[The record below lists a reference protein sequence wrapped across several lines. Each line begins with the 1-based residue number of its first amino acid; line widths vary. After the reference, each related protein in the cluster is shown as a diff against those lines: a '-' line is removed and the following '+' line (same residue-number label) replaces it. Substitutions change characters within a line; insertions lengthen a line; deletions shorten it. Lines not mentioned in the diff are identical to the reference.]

1 MMSSMAQKKEKTR
14 KSLIIFLIAT
24 FLLTLAAGPL
34 VSALGINIQALSLF
48 EFYFINLILSPKIK
62 EASLKDWFEHI
73 TSDLWSSIKTVF
85 LSLGSLQ
92 FLSLVAIGLGFAA
105 IPALTT
111 LSISFNLII
120 FASVYCGLHVVFGL
134 ISLFDRKAHYK
145 HLSIKPLVLSVLF
158 ATLTDL
164 AFSYI
169 AVNTVIAA
177 GIYAATLIPLVY
189 FALSAYQ
196 YFNESKKEDYTHIPF
211 VVGLTSL
218 TIHITEAACMVFG
231 VLFSQPALL
240 GIASTIA
247 ANAIQGPLLAATTSA
262 AAWEL
267 GDSFANQ
274 TEASMVPAPA

>member
-1 MMSSMAQKKEKTR
+1 MSGVAQKKEKTR

-24 FLLTLAAGPL
+24 FLLTLTAGPL
-34 VSALGINIQALSLF
+34 ISALGINIQALSLF
-48 EFYFINLILSPKIK
+48 EFYFINLILSPEIK
-62 EASLKDWFEHI
+62 GASLKGWFEHI

-134 ISLFDRKAHYK
+134 ISLYDKKAHYK
-145 HLSIKPLVLSVLF
+145 QLSIKPLVLSILF

-189 FALSAYQ
+189 FASSAYQ
-196 YFNESKKEDYTHIPF
+196 YCQETSKKDYDHIPF

-218 TIHITEAACMVFG
+218 AIHIVEASCMVFG

-267 GDSFANQ
+267 GGSFGNH
-274 TEASMVPAPA
+274 TEVPVAS